1 MPCLPSSSIT
11 TPWTLF
17 QQAPPS
23 SRLESFTKG
32 GLGPSKPLEKSK
44 NLTLARRCWNH
55 ADDACQFICSTQHA
69 KSHDDAF
76 YYEDHF
82 NDLSWSCNIGT
93 TDDSGVWLNRS
104 DPAGSIM
111 SMLVWLLILYSAVT
125 MTFLAQTNG
134 IPPLFSTTYC
144 ILASLALACHL
155 KTSLT
160 DPGSVPASAVPTEAQ
175 RLMHS
180 KLSMCSQCQSFKPPH
195 SHHCRICDRCIS
207 RMDHH
212 CPWMNNCVGA
222 GNMKH
227 FLLFLIYTW
236 TSQRILREQVRAA
249 AGGTDG
255 SVSVAD
261 SFGVPL

>member
-1 MPCLPSSSIT
+1 
-11 TPWTLF
+11 
-17 QQAPPS
+17 
-23 SRLESFTKG
+23 
-32 GLGPSKPLEKSK
+32 
-44 NLTLARRCWNH
+44 
-55 ADDACQFICSTQHA
+55 
-69 KSHDDAF
+69 
-76 YYEDHF
+76 
-82 NDLSWSCNIGT
+82 
-93 TDDSGVWLNRS
+93 
-104 DPAGSIM
+104 M

-160 DPGSVPASAVPTEAQ
+160 DPGSVPASAVPTESQ

-236 TSQRILREQVRAA
+236 SCAVYCLLLLGWNYFFCANEQCVFTTVLTQMVRIMTVLSVGGFLFVSCFLIMCDVVGHGEIVLRLRVR
-249 AGGTDG
+249 
-255 SVSVAD
+255 
-261 SFGVPL
+261 